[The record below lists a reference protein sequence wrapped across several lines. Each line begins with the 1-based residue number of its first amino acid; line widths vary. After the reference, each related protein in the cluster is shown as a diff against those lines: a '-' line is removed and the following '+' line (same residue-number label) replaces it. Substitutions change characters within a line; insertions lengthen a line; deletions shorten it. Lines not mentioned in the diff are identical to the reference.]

1 MHKISCFKRAGTD
14 VYRWF
19 LPGLGIGIKISDVS
33 VGPLVIDPNKGCCI
47 RRCTFLLTHIILR
60 ARDKLKIPTKESF
73 YVFSFDD
80 KKEKVAVRFEG
91 EKGQDEIYEITLCK
105 YPDLDNEIPI
115 DQSIRFLCVAHTE
128 NISRHL

>member
-1 MHKISCFKRAGTD
+1 M
-14 VYRWF
+14 
-19 LPGLGIGIKISDVS
+19 
-33 VGPLVIDPNKGCCI
+33 
-47 RRCTFLLTHIILR
+47 LTHIIPR

-105 YPDLDNEIPI
+105 YP
-115 DQSIRFLCVAHTE
+115 V
-128 NISRHL
+128 